1 MVRFIENKG
10 EFEEALKDAGSKLV
24 IVDFTATWCGP
35 CKMISPIFE
44 LLAEEHKDV
53 VFLKVDVDE
62 AQDVAEMC
70 NVSSMP
76 TFQFFKNGQKVEEF
90 SGANKEK
97 LKETLLRHK

>member
-1 MVRFIENKG
+1 MDPDPGFKCFEMLFKASRCEDFSLETFTE
-10 EFEEALKDAGSKLV
+10 EFYSVLG
-24 IVDFTATWCGP
+24 C
-35 CKMISPIFE
+35 M

-76 TFQFFKNGQKVEEF
+76 TFQFFKNGQKVCHVTSPF
-90 SGANKEK
+90 KTADVSY
-97 LKETLLRHK
+97 TPSLLNWC